1 MDKGSGL
8 LTPGI
13 SAPPKAPPRLRLL
26 IHWES
31 PRRVFLR
38 NLADVLSFRSVP
50 PVPITARR
58 ARFWS
63 DVFVES
69 GVPWRGLLQ
78 SILWHVLAIAALWSF
93 PRELAPQQRVER
105 PKNFQSYVSY
115 YTPSQSFPALGSSGS
130 RIRARPGTRNDLAD
144 RPVTA
149 KAQRPSRSINTSPG
163 IKITKPGSPDTA
175 ASTPAPSAIL
185 DSDTRRLP
193 LAAPASMTWVV
204 APPPAVSQTTS
215 RRLGLPER
223 SVVAPP
229 PAIEAISGRR
239 GVAGPSAAVV
249 APQPMV
255 QVPMR
260 GVGNINIGH
269 SEVIAPAPVLPMRE
283 QRAISGMAGASLGS
297 PGAAVVPPP
306 PSVQHSGMVGD
317 GRAGSLPSA
326 GFKVVPPPPSIQ
338 GTGSS
343 TGGGRVSSLSGTGSQ
358 VVPPPPSIQGAG
370 NSTGTGRG
378 SSLSGSSSQVVPP
391 PPSFQ
396 GAGNSTGTG
405 RGTLLSGVGSHV
417 VPPAPSIQGT
427 GNSIGSVRS
436 GSLSG
441 VGSQVVTPAPSV
453 QGAGNSTG
461 SVRSGS
467 LSGVGSQVVPPA
479 PSVQGAGNSIGSGR
493 GTSSSGVGSQVVPP
507 PPSIQGTGNSTGS
520 GRVASLSGT
529 GSQVV
534 PPPPSIQGAGNSTGS
549 GRSGSLSGTGSQ
561 AGPPAPSTP
570 EGANSAASGR
580 PVATGTQPADAP
592 PKVTEKQLGQ
602 GMEEMSVRLVGLALS
617 LPNSSY
623 FSNYEVFI
631 AERRIKNA
639 QSQFIKLVYESLPYQ
654 RRLSE
659 YALNSA
665 KVFKLRV
672 RRDLS
677 CDESLLQM
685 TWPEGDPHPGAQDSS
700 DSPGLTASDRNSM
713 LPCYRTTADDYRKA
727 LSHGR

>member
-8 LTPGI
+8 LIPSI
-13 SAPPKAPPRLRLL
+13 SAPRKAPPRLRLL
-26 IHWES
+26 VEWEAAH
-31 PRRVFLR
+31 RVFFR
-38 NLADVLSFRSVP
+38 NLADLVLFRSVP
-50 PVPITARR
+50 PIPLTARR
-58 ARFWS
+58 GRFWS

-69 GVPWRGLLQ
+69 GVPWQGLVQ
-78 SILWHVLAIAALWSF
+78 SMLWHVLAMAALWSF
-93 PRELAPQQRVER
+93 PKALAPQQHIER
-105 PKNFQSYVSY
+105 RENFQSYVTY
-115 YTPSQSFPALGSSGS
+115 YTPPQSFPALGSSGP
-130 RIRARPGTRNDLAD
+130 RIRARPGVRNDVANK
-144 RPVTA
+144 PITA
-149 KAQRPSRSINTSPG
+149 GAQRRTGSINPPSD
-163 IKITKPGSPDTA
+163 IKMTKTGSPDTA
-175 ASTPAPSAIL
+175 ASVPAPSAIL
-185 DSDTRRLP
+185 DPDAKRLP
-193 LAAPASMTWVV
+193 LTAPAGLTWVV

-215 RRLGLPER
+215 RRLGLPQAA
-223 SVVAPP
+223 VVAPP
-229 PAIEAISGRR
+229 PRVDAVTSRHEIARPG
-239 GVAGPSAAVV
+239 AGVV

-283 QRAISGMAGASLGS
+283 QRAISGVAGTSLGN

-306 PSVQHSGMVGD
+306 PSVQRSGIVGD

-326 GFKVVPPPPSIQ
+326 GFKIVPPPPSIQ
-338 GTGSS
+338 GTGNS
-343 TGGGRVSSLSGTGSQ
+343 TGGGRLSSLSGTGSQ
-358 VVPPPPSIQGAG
+358 VIPPPPSIQAGG

-391 PPSFQ
+391 PPSIQ
-396 GAGNSTGTG
+396 GAGNSAGTG
-405 RGTLLSGVGSHV
+405 RGT
-417 VPPAPSIQGT
+417 
-427 GNSIGSVRS
+427 
-436 GSLSG
+436 SLSG
-441 VGSQVVTPAPSV
+441 V
-453 QGAGNSTG
+453 
-461 SVRSGS
+461 
-467 LSGVGSQVVPPA
+467 
-479 PSVQGAGNSIGSGR
+479 
-493 GTSSSGVGSQVVPP
+493 
-507 PPSIQGTGNSTGS
+507 
-520 GRVASLSGT
+520 

-534 PPPPSIQGAGNSTGS
+534 PPPPSIQGAGNSAGSERPGSLFGIGSQVVPPAPSLQGAGNTSGGGRVSSMSGTGSQVVPPPPSVQSAADSTGS
-549 GRSGSLSGTGSQ
+549 GRVVSMSGTGSQVVPPAPSIQAAGNSTGSGHSGSLSGAGSQ
-561 AGPPAPSTP
+561 AVAPGPSAP
-570 EGANSAASGR
+570 EGENSSASGR
-580 PVATGTQPADAP
+580 PGATGIQPADAP

-665 KVFKLRV
+665 KVYKLRV
-672 RRDLS
+672 KRDLS

-685 TWPEGDPHPGAQDSS
+685 TWPEGDPHPGSQDSS